1 MVEHANLARLFSAT
15 EAWFHFDHTDVWT
28 LFHSSAFDFSV
39 WEMWGALIHGGRLIV
54 VDQFTTRSPGEFYQM
69 LCRSGVTVLN
79 QTPSAFQQLMMAQS
93 ESSEAHLLRRVIFGG
108 EALEVGILK
117 DWYHDPRNRRAQ
129 LINMY
134 GITETTVHVTY
145 RPLEPS
151 DTERRSSPVGVRI
164 PDMKVYLLDTYG
176 QPAPI
181 GVAGEMYIGGA
192 GVARGY
198 LNRPDL
204 TAERF
209 VIDPFTNQS
218 GARKYKSGDLAR
230 YCANGEIEYL
240 GRTDLQVKVRGYRIE
255 LGEIEAVLSGH
266 PAVKQAVALARED
279 EPGEKWLVAYVVLD
293 LEKQAA
299 SRRGAGNEADLVG
312 QWQMIFDDNYTRETA
327 GSDPTFN
334 TTGWISSY
342 TGEPIPAE
350 EMKEWLDQTVERIMR
365 LKPRRVLEIGCG
377 SGMILHRVAPL
388 CEEYWA
394 TDFSAAAIES
404 VRGALEEA
412 GKDYSQVKLLE
423 RTADDFSGIE
433 PNRFDLVILNS
444 VVQYFPTID
453 YLVRV
458 LRQAVDAVRPG
469 GAIFIGDVR
478 NYRLLEALHSSIR
491 LYQAPPELTVKRL
504 REQIEQQAASEEELL
519 VAPEFFLA
527 LKRELG
533 KIGVVQ
539 VELKRGRRENELNR
553 FRYDVTLRLGGEGEV
568 ERVAPF
574 VDWRKEQLSLEE
586 AGRILKEEK
595 PESLCVMG
603 APSGRLWQ
611 EMRLLELLSSEDV
624 AGSVVE
630 LKRELSEFS
639 GSRGVDPED
648 IWELSEKVGY
658 QAEICWSNGGGLGR
672 FDVLFKQLGDRGVQA
687 TMAEITFGDEM
698 EKTGGYGRYANN
710 PVQMEIKS
718 ELTTELKRYLKQR
731 LPDYMAPSVIIEL
744 RRMPLTSNGKLNRK
758 ALPAPMWEGNIH
770 GSEIPDNLN
779 PVEEVLVGIW
789 GELLK
794 RSRIGVKENFF
805 ELGGHSLMAT
815 RVISRVRATFG
826 VEVRLVDLFTSPTI
840 ESFARLV
847 EEAILAKLSPEK
859 LDELL
864 NREER
869 FATAVNEPLSL

>member
-1 MVEHANLARLFSAT
+1 
-15 EAWFHFDHTDVWT
+15 
-28 LFHSSAFDFSV
+28 
-39 WEMWGALIHGGRLIV
+39 
-54 VDQFTTRSPGEFYQM
+54 
-69 LCRSGVTVLN
+69 
-79 QTPSAFQQLMMAQS
+79 MMAQS
-93 ESSEAHLLRRVIFGG
+93 ESSEAHPLRRVIFGG
-108 EALEVGILK
+108 EALEVAMLK
-117 DWYHDPRNRRAQ
+117 HWYQDPRNRRAQ

-145 RPLEPS
+145 RPLESS

-164 PDMKVYLLDTYG
+164 PDLMVYLLDNHV
-176 QPAPI
+176 QPTPI
-181 GVAGEMYIGGA
+181 GMAGEIYVGGA

-209 VIDPFTNQS
+209 VIDPFTSQT
-218 GARKYKSGDLAR
+218 GARMYKSGDLAR
-230 YCANGEIEYL
+230 HRANGEIEYL
-240 GRTDLQVKVRGYRIE
+240 GRADLQVKVRGYRIE

-266 PAVKQAVALARED
+266 PMVKQAVALARED
-279 EPGEKWLVAYVVLD
+279 EPGEKRLVAYVVAD
-293 LEKQAA
+293 LERLSAL
-299 SRRGAGNEADLVG
+299 RRGAENEAARLD
-312 QWQMIFDDNYTRETA
+312 QWQMIFDENYTRETA
-327 GSDPTFN
+327 EIDPTFD
-334 TTGWISSY
+334 TAGWISSY

-350 EMKEWLDQTVERIMR
+350 EMKEWLDQTIERIVR

-394 TDFSAAAIES
+394 TDFSAVALES

-412 GKDYSQVKLLE
+412 GKGYSQVKLLE
-423 RTADDFSGIE
+423 RTADDFSGIDSDQ
-433 PNRFDLVILNS
+433 FDLLILNS
-444 VVQYFPTID
+444 VVQYFPTIE
-453 YLVRV
+453 YLARV
-458 LRQAVDAVRPG
+458 LRQAVEAVRPG

-491 LYQAPPELTVKRL
+491 LYQAPSALTVKRL
-504 REQIEQQAASEEELL
+504 REQIEQQVTSEEELL

-527 LKRELG
+527 LKKELG
-533 KIGVVQ
+533 KIGLVG
-539 VELKRGRRENELNR
+539 VELKRGRKDNELNR

-574 VDWRKEQLSLEE
+574 VDWQKEQLSLGET
-586 AGRILKEEK
+586 GRILKEGK
-595 PESLCVMG
+595 PESLCVRG
-603 APSGRLWQ
+603 VPNGRLWQ

-630 LKRELSEFS
+630 LKRELSEFK
-639 GSRGVDPED
+639 GSRGVDPDD

-672 FDVLFKQLGDRGVQA
+672 FDVLFKQRGDKDVQA

-710 PVQMEIKS
+710 PAQMEVKS

-731 LPDYMAPSVIIEL
+731 VPDYMAPSVIMEL

-758 ALPAPMWEGNIH
+758 ALPAPMWEGDTHENEMQ
-770 GSEIPDNLN
+770 GNLS
-779 PVEEVLVGIW
+779 PVEEMLVGIW

-826 VEVRLVDLFTSPTI
+826 VEMRLVDLFTSPTI
-840 ESFARLV
+840 ESLAMLV

-864 NREER
+864 NQKER
-869 FATAVNEPLSL
+869 FATTVN